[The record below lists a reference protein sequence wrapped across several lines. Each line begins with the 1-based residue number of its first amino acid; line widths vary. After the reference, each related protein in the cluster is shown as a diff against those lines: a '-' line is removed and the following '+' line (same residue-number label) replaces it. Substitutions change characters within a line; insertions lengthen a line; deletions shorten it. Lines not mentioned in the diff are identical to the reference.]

1 MICMI
6 SSVVIVCH
14 NVMFSNAAY
23 YLKRLVGMS
32 TQSDI
37 SQIVHDINKQADYTK
52 DTPVILVGEFTDSF
66 ANTWRTGFE
75 DYMQLPGY
83 YGTSVTYLATFN
95 EYCLYILGHPI
106 NLMED
111 EEQIRNFI
119 NLEQEEIDKMA
130 VYPKEGY
137 CRMINDKMVIKL
149 K

>member
-1 MICMI
+1 MQRI
-6 SSVVIVCH
+6 
-14 NVMFSNAAY
+14 
-23 YLKRLVGMS
+23 KRLVGMS

-37 SQIVHDINKQADYTK
+37 SQIVHDMNKQADYTK

-106 NLMED
+106 NLME
-111 EEQIRNFI
+111 
-119 NLEQEEIDKMA
+119 EIDKMA